1 MITLYRAEQRRRIRR
16 DHGESWLTFFAQ
28 DRSSPLADS
37 FGAIELL
44 NEGRLPPAAT
54 VPLRP
59 RHGVEIVTYV
69 REGALAQRDWMG
81 RSGVIHAGEFQ
92 CRTVG
97 RGVRLSE
104 TNASQT
110 ELAHVLQI
118 WLRPA
123 EAPRESSHEQK
134 RFSTAE
140 RRGELCVV
148 ASPDGQRGSLRVHQ
162 DILIYS
168 ALLDPGRHLI
178 HELLPGRSAWIHLV
192 QGEATLGDV
201 VLSTGDGAGVTADRA
216 VSITAREE
224 SEILFLDLGD
234 QRTRSAAPRPPSN

>member
-1 MITLYRAEQRRRIRR
+1 MITLCRAEQRRRIRP
-16 DHGESWLTFFAQ
+16 DHGEFWLTFFAQ
-28 DRSSPLADS
+28 DRPGPLADS

-81 RSGVIHAGEFQ
+81 RSGVIQAGEFQ

-104 TNASQT
+104 ANASET

-123 EAPRESSHEQK
+123 EAAREPIHEQK

-148 ASPDGQRGSLRVHQ
+148 ASPDGQRGSLRVHR

-168 ALLDPGRHLI
+168 ALLDPGRHVI
-178 HELLPGRSAWIHLV
+178 YELVPGRSAWLHLV
-192 QGEATLGDV
+192 QGEATLGDL
-201 VLSTGDGAGVTADRA
+201 VLTTGDGAGITADRA

-234 QRTRSAAPRPPSN
+234 QGTRSAPPCTPSN

>member
-1 MITLYRAEQRRRIRR
+1 MITLYRAGQRRRIRR
-16 DHGESWLTFFAQ
+16 DHGEFWLTFFAQ
-28 DRSSPLADS
+28 DRPGPLVDGY
-37 FGAIELL
+37 GAIELL
-44 NEGRLPPAAT
+44 NEGRLPPAAA

-59 RHGVEIVTYV
+59 RYGVEVVTYV
-69 REGALAQRDWMG
+69 REGVLAQRDWVG

-123 EAPRESSHEQK
+123 EAAREPGHEQR

-140 RRGELCVV
+140 RRGKLCIV

-178 HELLPGRSAWIHLV
+178 HELVPGRSAWLHLV

-201 VLSTGDGAGVTADRA
+201 VLTAGDGAGITADRA

-234 QRTRSAAPRPPSN
+234 QRTKSAPPRPASN